1 MGKIVDISKYQ
12 AKVDYKKL
20 KSEVDYVILRS
31 SYGTQKFDEWLDTHL
46 KGVIGAGIPF
56 GLYHYALMEGGQ
68 DTINEANMLIKA
80 VEKAKKIGKAPTY
93 VFVDVEEKRCSDI
106 VNETNRFI
114 SEVQNKTGI
123 KCGLYSGDAFVKQH
137 NLLKVNTPL
146 RWTARYGQNDGK
158 VNTKY
163 QPTTQFHI
171 WQYTSKG
178 KLSSISGNLD
188 LNTCSTAVLNQLT
201 GSNAPTPTP
210 KPKPATMK
218 KPDRQYAEK
227 GVFTARTT
235 VAVKYKPLPTG
246 EKQVAELTPGEKVHY
261 NRVAFSK
268 GYVWVQY
275 RRSNGRDAWACAG
288 KASADNS
295 KNADKYGT
303 FK

>member
-31 SYGTQKFDEWLDTHL
+31 SYGTQKFDELLDTHL

-80 VEKAKKIGKAPTY
+80 IEKAKKLGKAPTY
-93 VFVDVEEKRCSDI
+93 VFIDVEEKHCSDI

-114 SEVQNKTGI
+114 TEVQNKTGI

-137 NLLKVNTPL
+137 NLLKVNTPM

-158 VNTKY
+158 VNMKY

-171 WQYTSKG
+171 WQYTSAG

-188 LNTCSTAVLNQLT
+188 LNTCSTAVLNQLR
-201 GSNAPTPTP
+201 GYSAPTPTP
-210 KPKPATMK
+210 KPKPATTK

-227 GVFTARTT
+227 GVFTATTT
-235 VAVKYKPLPTG
+235 VAIKYTPKVSAT
-246 EKQVAELTPGEKVHY
+246 QVAKLTPGESVHY
-261 NRVAFSK
+261 RRVAFSD

-275 RRSNGRDAWACAG
+275 MRSIGKLAWACAG
-288 KASADNS
+288 KASADNR
-295 KNADKYGT
+295 KNAEKYGT